1 MNSRKQCKVHV
12 LALAGIS
19 FFSLVLFLAVYAPA
33 RISTQFD
40 DAYMFTRYA
49 DNFLAGHGFSWNIED
64 GPAYGITSPVYL
76 ILVTSAKYIAPTPDN
91 SFLLSVLSLATFL
104 LGATI
109 VIWSGSFQRT
119 EKNSNRWHFLFFP
132 LCLLAP
138 MCRYHPFTG
147 MDTTLSFASNA
158 LLVLLT
164 VLYVNRPGRLRL
176 ILLACGAVLAV
187 QVRPDNGIYAL
198 LFPALFLF
206 LSGKEHR
213 KSAVL
218 FILLTCAGCLVSLM
232 LWKEVFGSCLPIPF
246 YAKSGNFLQGYA
258 GTLNWNPVEYLL
270 LFLRDSSPFIL
281 IILLFSGR
289 RTIPAIVSVLVPLT
303 ATFAFFH
310 HSSQVMGWFS
320 RYYFPSLPFIAFLSF
335 LSLDGRLDRGIRM
348 RHRRLI
354 FGTVSSVLF
363 LAVVFSAS
371 IQSSLGKAWSDSQ
384 ERVCSQEAAS
394 GISYSYESCPPPIG
408 WWDCIQY
415 ISRLV
420 GSLPPGVRIA
430 ATEHGYIAAENLHA
444 HVIDM
449 AGLHDLTLA
458 REGFSAEHILNQDP
472 DLIWMPHTD
481 YVLFR
486 RQLEGSTEFRRN
498 YEYYPG
504 LFNYGI
510 AINLNSALRDSIR
523 SSLTVTVEE
532 AYPGNTLDLYLATS
546 SN

>member
-1 MNSRKQCKVHV
+1 M
-12 LALAGIS
+12 LAA
-19 FFSLVLFLAVYAPA
+19 VLFIAIYTPD
-33 RISTQFD
+33 RYGTRFD
-40 DAYMFTRYA
+40 DSYMFARYA
-49 DNFLAGHGFSWNIED
+49 DNFIAGHGFSWNIEN
-64 GPAYGITSPVYL
+64 GPAYGITSPAYL
-76 ILVTSAKYIAPTPDN
+76 ILVTSAKSIAPTPDN
-91 SFLLSVLSLATFL
+91 SFLLSVLSLAAFL
-104 LGATI
+104 LGAAI
-109 VIWSGSFQRT
+109 VTWSGSLQRA
-119 EKNSNRWHFLFFP
+119 EKTAYGWYFLFFP

-147 MDTTLSFASNA
+147 MDTTLSFAFNA

-164 VLYVNRPGRLRL
+164 VLYVNRSGRLRL

-218 FILLTCAGCLVSLM
+218 LILLTCAGCLAFLM
-232 LWKEVFGSCLPIPF
+232 LWKKVFGSCLPIPF

-258 GTLNWNPVEYLL
+258 GSLNWNPVEYLL

-320 RYYFPSLPFIAFLSF
+320 RYYFPSLPYIAFLSF

-348 RHRRLI
+348 GNRRTI

-363 LAVVFSAS
+363 LTVVFSAS
-371 IQSSLGKAWSDSQ
+371 IRSSLGKAWSDSQ
-384 ERVCSQEAAS
+384 ESICSHEAAS
-394 GISYSYESCPPPIG
+394 GIFYSYESCPPPIG

-415 ISRLV
+415 MSRFV
-420 GSLPPGVRIA
+420 GTLPPGIRIA

-458 REGFSAEHILNQDP
+458 REGFSAEHILDQDP

-486 RQLEGSTEFRRN
+486 RQLEGSTWFRRN

-510 AINLNSALRDSIR
+510 AVNRNSAMCDTIT
-523 SSLTVTVEE
+523 SSLAAIVEE
-532 AYPGNTLDLYLATS
+532 AYPGNTLDLYLVIS